1 MDLGSLFCVKL
12 LVFQRL
18 LIKIKIPEKESKSSS
33 AIEMES
39 VPILASRGQSP
50 CGKVTGETCFDA
62 AGRFWSTDTG

>member
-18 LIKIKIPEKESKSSS
+18 LIKIKIPEKENKSSS

-39 VPILASRGQSP
+39 VPILARRGQSP
-50 CGKVTGETCFDA
+50 CGNATG
-62 AGRFWSTDTG
+62 